1 MKGDAKIIQSLN
13 LNLKLEITAIN
24 QLFLHSRISKNW
36 GLNNLA
42 NFNYKASLVA
52 MNTADSLIAR
62 ILFLQGLPNLQ
73 DIGKILIGETVEEM
87 ISCDL
92 MTMIALR
99 QQYLDSIALCESQT
113 DFESRFLIMPALDLT
128 EEHIDWLESQQ
139 WLIESMG
146 IENYTQAQIEDETQ

>member
-1 MKGDAKIIQSLN
+1 MKGDSKIIQSLN

-42 NFNYKASLVA
+42 NFNYKASIGA
-52 MNTADSLIAR
+52 MNTADSLITR

-99 QQYLDSIALCESQT
+99 QQYLDSHSTL
-113 DFESRFLIMPALDLT
+113 
-128 EEHIDWLESQQ
+128 
-139 WLIESMG
+139 
-146 IENYTQAQIEDETQ
+146 